1 MLEAMCLDMCRPNF
15 HPAMPWIIHFL
26 SVTIISIIRDEFN
39 SPCRNIVLLF
49 ARVYGTLVVVVA
61 GDDDVFADV
70 VLGASIPA
78 RLRDKASPVLF
89 PWTRSL
95 GVIACI
101 FLNDVYD
108 FLIVRD

>member
-1 MLEAMCLDMCRPNF
+1 MWL
-15 HPAMPWIIHFL
+15 
-26 SVTIISIIRDEFN
+26 
-39 SPCRNIVLLF
+39 
-49 ARVYGTLVVVVA
+49 VA

-70 VLGASIPA
+70 VLGGSIPA

-89 PWTRSL
+89 LWTRSL

>member
-1 MLEAMCLDMCRPNF
+1 M
-15 HPAMPWIIHFL
+15 
-26 SVTIISIIRDEFN
+26 
-39 SPCRNIVLLF
+39 
-49 ARVYGTLVVVVA
+49 A

-70 VLGASIPA
+70 VLGGSIPA

-89 PWTRSL
+89 LWTRSL